1 MTHSFLSCRAPSRG
15 EEPHLTNLA
24 LPFPPR
30 PVMLMQSHELPRG
43 FERLFSRIRLE
54 HGIAADDLLSLAE
67 RPVGHRQLPS
77 GDPDAGARR
86 ARGEASGLDQ
96 GAVPEGVLGEL
107 GHGVQ
112 ERLWRGPPVPP
123 CLHDRKETHRFILS
137 SSFLGWARARAP
149 ALLAPRAEG

>member
-1 MTHSFLSCRAPSRG
+1 MTHTFPSSRAPSRG

-30 PVMLMQSHELPRG
+30 PVLLMQSHELPRG

-96 GAVPEGVLGEL
+96 GAVPEGVLGDL

-112 ERLWRGPPVPP
+112 ERLWRGAPGA
-123 CLHDRKETHRFILS
+123 RLS
-137 SSFLGWARARAP
+137 SDRTGT
-149 ALLAPRAEG
+149 G